1 MDDESLQEKRRFEMT
16 TTSNGSGAMVAA
28 QPQKAAVKMGSHG
41 VKLTSIDEMF
51 RFAMAVS
58 KSGIAPRGL
67 QKPEQIL
74 VAIEYGA
81 ELGLRPMQSLA
92 TVMVV
97 NGRATLYGDGMLAV
111 AQASGLLVDINETVE
126 GNPKDLDKMAATC
139 VVKRQ
144 GRPTPSRCTFS
155 WADAKQAG
163 LTGSDTYK
171 KFPGRM
177 LKARARAFALRDAFP
192 DVLCG
197 VMSTDE
203 AADLEGE
210 NETHFVEGAT
220 QAPTDL
226 DTLMDSDA
234 FDGEVVEHD
243 PLTDDNAPSE
253 DDLKR
258 DGLFS
263 E

>member
-1 MDDESLQEKRRFEMT
+1 MT
-16 TTSNGSGAMVAA
+16 NSNGTALVPR
-28 QPQKAAVKMGSHG
+28 PQVKAGSRG
-41 VKLTSIDEMF
+41 LQLTTIEEMY
-51 RFAMAVS
+51 RFADAVS
-58 KSGIAPRGL
+58 KSGLAPRGL

-74 VAIEYGA
+74 IALEYGA
-81 ELGLRPMQSLA
+81 EMGLRPIQALA
-92 TVMVV
+92 VTMVV

-111 AQASGLLVDINETVE
+111 AQASGLLVDLSESLE
-126 GNPKDLDKMAATC
+126 GSPANLDKMAATC

-197 VMSTDE
+197 VMSSDE
-203 AADLEGE
+203 AADLEDDSE
-210 NETHFVEGAT
+210 PVFVDGAT

-226 DTLMDSDA
+226 DSLMDTDA
-234 FDGEVVEHD
+234 SEVVEQEQEHD
-243 PLTDDNAPSE
+243 DDPFAPSE
-253 DDLKR
+253 EELRR
-258 DGLFS
+258 DGLIQ
-263 E
+263 

>member
-1 MDDESLQEKRRFEMT
+1 M
-16 TTSNGSGAMVAA
+16 TTSNGNAIAV
-28 QPQKAAVKMGSHG
+28 QPPQQKAVVRMGSHG

-51 RFAMAVS
+51 RFATAVS

-81 ELGLRPMQSLA
+81 ELGLRPMQALA

-111 AQASGLLVDINETVE
+111 AQASGLLVDIVETLE
-126 GNPKDLDKMAATC
+126 GTPANLDKMSATC

-144 GRPTPSRCTFS
+144 GRPTPSRATFS

-177 LKARARAFALRDAFP
+177 LGARARAFALRAAFP

-197 VMSTDE
+197 VMSSDE
-203 AADLEGE
+203 AADLAAD
-210 NETHFVEGAT
+210 NETAFVEGAT

-226 DTLMDSDA
+226 ETLMDNDTS
-234 FDGEVVEHD
+234 EVVEQEYDDD
-243 PLTDDNAPSE
+243 PFAPSE
-253 DDLKR
+253 EELRR
-258 DGLFS
+258 DGLI

>member
-1 MDDESLQEKRRFEMT
+1 MNT
-16 TTSNGSGAMVAA
+16 PVTTSNGNGTALAV
-28 QPQKAAVKMGSHG
+28 QQQQKAVVRMGSHG

-51 RFAMAVS
+51 RFATAVA

-67 QKPEQIL
+67 GKPEQIL

-111 AQASGLLVDINETVE
+111 AQASGLLVDISESLE
-126 GNPKDLDKMAATC
+126 GSPANLDKMAATC
-139 VVKRQ
+139 VVKRV
-144 GRPTPSRCTFS
+144 GRPTPSRCTFT

-197 VMSTDE
+197 VMSSDE
-203 AADLEGE
+203 AADLAAD
-210 NETHFVEGAT
+210 NETAFVDGAT

-226 DTLMDSDA
+226 ESLMDTDA
-234 FDGEVVEHD
+234 FDGEVIESEAV
-243 PLTDDNAPSE
+243 PDDAGPSE
-253 DDLKR
+253 ADLKR
-258 DGLFS
+258 DGLF
-263 E
+263 EG

>member
-1 MDDESLQEKRRFEMT
+1 MDDESLPEKRRFEMT
-16 TTSNGSGAMVAA
+16 TNNGNGALVAQQQ
-28 QPQKAAVKMGSHG
+28 QPKAPVKMGSHG

-51 RFAMAVS
+51 RFATAVA

-81 ELGLRPMQSLA
+81 ELGLRPMAALA
-92 TVMVV
+92 CVMVV

-111 AQASGLLVDINETVE
+111 AQASGLLVDIVETVE
-126 GNPKDLDKMAATC
+126 GSPRDLDKMSATC
-139 VVKRQ
+139 VVKRH
-144 GRPTPSRCTFS
+144 GRPTPSRVTFS

-177 LKARARAFALRDAFP
+177 LAARARAFALRAAFP
-192 DVLCG
+192 DILCG
-197 VMSTDE
+197 VMSSDE
-203 AADLEGE
+203 AADLVGE
-210 NETHFVEGAT
+210 SETVFVDGAT

-226 DTLMDSDA
+226 ESLIETDA
-234 FDGEVVEHD
+234 SEVVEHEYDDD
-243 PLTDDNAPSE
+243 PFAPTDE
-253 DDLKR
+253 ELRR
-258 DGLFS
+258 DGLIQ
-263 E
+263 

>member
-1 MDDESLQEKRRFEMT
+1 MGTQIAT
-16 TTSNGSGAMVAA
+16 QQPANGAA
-28 QPQKAAVKMGSHG
+28 RPPVKMGSHG
-41 VKLTSIDEMF
+41 IMLTTIEEMF
-51 RFAMAVS
+51 RFADAVS
-58 KSGIAPRGL
+58 KSGLAPRGL
-67 QKPEQIL
+67 GKPEQIL
-74 VAIEYGA
+74 IALEYGA
-81 ELGLRPMQSLA
+81 ELGLKPMQALSV
-92 TVMVV
+92 VMVV

-111 AQASGLLVDINETVE
+111 AQASGLLVDINETLE
-126 GNPKDLDKMAATC
+126 GTPANLDKMAATC

-144 GRPTPSRCTFS
+144 GRPTPSRCTFT

-203 AADLEGE
+203 AVDLDDSPAP
-210 NETHFVEGAT
+210 FVEGAT
-220 QAPTDL
+220 QAPNDL
-226 DTLMDSDA
+226 DSLMDTDA
-234 FDGEVVEHD
+234 FDEEIPEHD
-243 PLTDDNAPSE
+243 HQSDDAGPSE
-253 DDLKR
+253 ADLRR
-258 DGLFS
+258 DGLFQ

>member
-1 MDDESLQEKRRFEMT
+1 MT
-16 TTSNGSGAMVAA
+16 TTSNGSGAMVVA
-28 QPQKAAVKMGSHG
+28 QPQKAPVKMGSHG

-67 QKPEQIL
+67 QRPEQIL

-111 AQASGLLVDINETVE
+111 AQASGLLLDINETLE
-126 GNPKDLDKMAATC
+126 GTPANLDKMAATC

-177 LKARARAFALRDAFP
+177 LKARARAFALRDAVP

-203 AADLEGE
+203 AADLDDSP
-210 NETHFVEGAT
+210 TPFVEGAT
-220 QAPTDL
+220 QAPSDL
-226 DTLMDSDA
+226 DSLMDTDA
-234 FDGEVVEHD
+234 FDEEIVEND
-243 PLTDDNAPSE
+243 RQADDGAPSE
-253 DDLKR
+253 EDLRR
-258 DGLFS
+258 DGVI
-263 E
+263 EA